1 MENQVLMVGISLQL
15 FERLQTL
22 FLEEG
27 ILSTY
32 TTSIQ
37 DGARRFAE
45 KLCHLLILALP
56 EENKE
61 TWLKILAALRK
72 SRPTPIMLL
81 ADEWDEDTR
90 TEMLK
95 GGADMCFSAKS
106 APEAIGAHALAL
118 LRRYTLYNHYD
129 ISQPDASVLHRGELV
144 IDPIRHRLTLA
155 GNEVRL
161 RRREFR
167 LLLYFAEN
175 PGIVLTPE
183 KICETVWMTESHY
196 NRDVSAVIA
205 ELRKKL
211 RDNSKHPVYIE
222 TVHGVGYRFLP
233 HK

>member
-1 MENQVLMVGISLQL
+1 M
-15 FERLQTL
+15 
-22 FLEEG
+22 EEG
-27 ILSTY
+27 ILSAY
-32 TTSIQ
+32 AASIQ
-37 DGARRFAE
+37 DGTRRFAE
-45 KLCHLLILALP
+45 KPCHLLILALP

-61 TWLKILAALRK
+61 TWPKILAVLRK

-118 LRRYTLYNHYD
+118 LRRYTQYNRYD
-129 ISQPDASVLHRGELV
+129 IPQPDASVLHRGELL

-155 GNEVRL
+155 GHEVRL

>member
-1 MENQVLMVGISLQL
+1 MENQVLMVGISLHL

-22 FLEEG
+22 FLKKG
-27 ILSTY
+27 IPSAY

-37 DGARRFAE
+37 DGTRRFAE
-45 KLCHLLILALP
+45 KPCHLLILELP

-61 TWLKILAALRK
+61 IWPKILAVLRK
-72 SRPTPIMLL
+72 SRPIPIMLL
-81 ADEWDEDTR
+81 ASKWDEDMR
-90 TEMLK
+90 MEMLK
-95 GGADMCFSAKS
+95 DGADMCFSARASPETIS
-106 APEAIGAHALAL
+106 AQALAL
-118 LRRYTLYNHYD
+118 PRRYTLYNRYD
-129 ISQPDASVLHRGELV
+129 VSQSDASVLHRGELV
-144 IDPIRHRLTLA
+144 IDPIRHRVTLA

-183 KICETVWMTESHY
+183 KICEKVWMTESHY

-205 ELRKKL
+205 ELRKKIG
-211 RDNSKHPVYIE
+211 DDPKYPVYIE
-222 TVHGVGYRFLP
+222 IVHGIGYRFLP

>member
-1 MENQVLMVGISLQL
+1 MTDQVLLAGMPLPL
-15 FERLQTL
+15 FEYLQEQFRLSGFTAAYAATAQEAVRL
-22 FLEEG
+22 FA
-27 ILSTY
+27 
-32 TTSIQ
+32 
-37 DGARRFAE
+37 D
-45 KLCHLLILALP
+45 KPWLLLALALP
-56 EENKE
+56 EDQKE
-61 TWLKILAALRK
+61 LRLPLLTSLRRSRPVPIVLLVEDWEEQERVEMLRNGADVCLSLKIDRSLIYAQIAAV
-72 SRPTPIMLL
+72 
-81 ADEWDEDTR
+81 
-90 TEMLK
+90 
-95 GGADMCFSAKS
+95 
-106 APEAIGAHALAL
+106 
-118 LRRYTLYNHYD
+118 LRRYTLYNRYD

-183 KICETVWMTESHY
+183 KICETVWMTESPY

>member
-1 MENQVLMVGISLQL
+1 MLDLIVDCT
-15 FERLQTL
+15 ERH
-22 FLEEG
+22 E
-27 ILSTY
+27 
-32 TTSIQ
+32 
-37 DGARRFAE
+37 AR
-45 KLCHLLILALP
+45 
-56 EENKE
+56 
-61 TWLKILAALRK
+61 
-72 SRPTPIMLL
+72 
-81 ADEWDEDTR
+81 
-90 TEMLK
+90 
-95 GGADMCFSAKS
+95 
-106 APEAIGAHALAL
+106 APEAHTVFSQPGMRYSIAKALVYSLKQDAYFQSVSELDQEYIIAKILDDVKGRMLEDIVL
-118 LRRYTLYNHYD
+118 LETYKAAPRSQLVFKFKFDVRGEYDMVIYDKNTNTCRVYEVKYSDTLYNHYD

-155 GNEVRL
+155 GNEVHL

-211 RDNSKHPVYIE
+211 KDDPKHPVYIE

>member
-1 MENQVLMVGISLQL
+1 MKRLSNRDNENQ
-15 FERLQTL
+15 T
-22 FLEEG
+22 
-27 ILSTY
+27 
-32 TTSIQ
+32 
-37 DGARRFAE
+37 
-45 KLCHLLILALP
+45 
-56 EENKE
+56 
-61 TWLKILAALRK
+61 AALTGRVTI
-72 SRPTPIMLL
+72 PT
-81 ADEWDEDTR
+81 
-90 TEMLK
+90 
-95 GGADMCFSAKS
+95 DMDVV
-106 APEAIGAHALAL
+106 PETLAL
-118 LRRYTLYNHYD
+118 LRRYTLYNRYD

-155 GNEVRL
+155 GHEVRL

-167 LLLYFAEN
+167 LLLYFAKK

>member
-15 FERLQTL
+15 FECLQTL

-27 ILSTY
+27 ILSAY
-32 TTSIQ
+32 AASIQ
-37 DGARRFAE
+37 DGTRRFAE
-45 KLCHLLILALP
+45 KPCHLLILELP

-61 TWLKILAALRK
+61 TWPKILAVLRK

-95 GGADMCFSAKS
+95 DGADLCFSAKA
-106 APEAIGAHALAL
+106 APETIGAHALAM
-118 LRRYTLYNHYD
+118 LRRYTLYNRYD
-129 ISQPDASVLHRGELV
+129 ISQPDASVLHRGELL

-155 GNEVRL
+155 GHEVRL

-167 LLLYFAEN
+167 LLLYFTEN

-205 ELRKKL
+205 ELWKKL

>member
-1 MENQVLMVGISLQL
+1 M
-15 FERLQTL
+15 
-22 FLEEG
+22 EEG

-61 TWLKILAALRK
+61 TWPKILAALRK

-95 GGADMCFSAKS
+95 DGADMCFSAKS

-155 GNEVRL
+155 GHEVRL

-211 RDNSKHPVYIE
+211 RDDPKHPVYIE

-233 HK
+233 YK